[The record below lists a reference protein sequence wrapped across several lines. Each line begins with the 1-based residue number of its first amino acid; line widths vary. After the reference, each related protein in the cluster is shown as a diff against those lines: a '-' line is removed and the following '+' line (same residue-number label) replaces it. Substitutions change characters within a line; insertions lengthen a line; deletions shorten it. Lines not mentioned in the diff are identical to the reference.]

1 MALENISLGDIKTD
15 VTNVLDAVQT
25 VATFVEK
32 FDSVLPPNIRAVV
45 SELQD
50 ALTFAEA
57 ILAKV

>member
-32 FDSVLPPNIRAVV
+32 FDSVLPANIRAVV